1 MTKYKDKRAPEL
13 KQTRKEIRGM
23 KPDVRKLLKY
33 GSEFEVMQFLRGIGI
48 KDEDPRFGL
57 LVKIYRDLKSGK
69 L

>member
-1 MTKYKDKRAPEL
+1 M
-13 KQTRKEIRGM
+13 
-23 KPDVRKLLKY
+23 VSLKY

-69 L
+69 P